1 MRPGRP
7 DPGEEA
13 ILVLRRRPAFDS
25 DEDYDGGGDTTNDAC
40 FHGEEAANAVTVGGT
55 PLVLNT
61 PAVHG
66 GARVSL
72 SGPRGTAI
80 APRARRIE

>member
-1 MRPGRP
+1 VNRSLGPS
-7 DPGEEA
+7 EEA

-25 DEDYDGGGDTTNDAC
+25 DEDYEGGGDITNDAC
-40 FHGEEAANAVTVGGT
+40 FPGEEAANAVTVGGT

-61 PAVHG
+61 PPVHG

-72 SGPRGTAI
+72 SRPRGTAI
-80 APRARRIE
+80 APRARRTE